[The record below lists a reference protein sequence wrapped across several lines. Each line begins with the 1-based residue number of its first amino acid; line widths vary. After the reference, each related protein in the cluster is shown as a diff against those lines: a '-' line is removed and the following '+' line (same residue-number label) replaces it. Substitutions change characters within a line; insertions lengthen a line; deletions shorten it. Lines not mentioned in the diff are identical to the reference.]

1 MALCLLSRGLHFLVF
16 LNLLSSLLLA
26 KAMISLTCVSRL
38 LQLFSSTPQPTRLE
52 SLFRRQF
59 SYLHS
64 SNCAH
69 CSSHLR
75 EACDKRI
82 NVSFF
87 ESTWSFSYVWPA
99 LRSAA
104 SRVGAVRRQ
113 ITALLDSLIS
123 ASYAPALVWC
133 QLSDIRS
140 CQPSGVHRWALSAAN
155 CTTLFS
161 PIDEPQ
167 PSLKSHVFTQVLSQ
181 PKLDIDPSPDRFSH
195 NPPQCLVCDTQA
207 SRSCPVCGQ
216 NFCSTH
222 LYYCADCDG
231 QYCGN
236 CLGDH
241 DAEGHWTDSDT
252 AAELSHTQR
261 LGSKQAACQVRAMA
275 VWACNYSRGPS
286 SLPATVS
293 QFISLFF
300 SSMRSTCR
308 DLFGPSFAA
317 PSNMSQYI
325 LLLEVSL

>member
-167 PSLKSHVFTQVLSQ
+167 PSLKS
-181 PKLDIDPSPDRFSH
+181 
-195 NPPQCLVCDTQA
+195 
-207 SRSCPVCGQ
+207 
-216 NFCSTH
+216 
-222 LYYCADCDG
+222 
-231 QYCGN
+231 
-236 CLGDH
+236 
-241 DAEGHWTDSDT
+241 
-252 AAELSHTQR
+252 
-261 LGSKQAACQVRAMA
+261 
-275 VWACNYSRGPS
+275 
-286 SLPATVS
+286 
-293 QFISLFF
+293 
-300 SSMRSTCR
+300 
-308 DLFGPSFAA
+308 
-317 PSNMSQYI
+317 
-325 LLLEVSL
+325 